1 MVHAIIQP
9 IFYKISVV
17 FTNVTFPSVL
27 KTVYVVNADGKI
39 QRILQEEVSLY
50 H

>member
-1 MVHAIIQP
+1 MVHAIIEP
-9 IFYKISVV
+9 IFYKISMV

-27 KTVYVVNADGKI
+27 KIVYVINADGKI
-39 QRILQEEVSLY
+39 QRILKGEVSLY